1 MPLIIGYLDI
11 QGSVE
16 PIRHLQAYL
25 GIRYEN
31 YYVNPETWFTK
42 DCHNQGL
49 EFPNLPF
56 LIDGPIKLTD
66 KSAMIRYIIKKA
78 HCYELLGT
86 SDRDIVLL
94 RTLENVLKDT
104 YLSVYQQCVSNPN
117 FQKSSLEK
125 QVKDKLRQKYKDF
138 SEFLGEKLWFLNY
151 LTVFD
156 FQFYHITHIIGV
168 FLKSNGMK
176 DLIEEFPN
184 LKANT
189 ERYRGLVGLRD
200 YLASKESKR
209 LLYFPNTL
217 KFKLVDN

>member
-1 MPLIIGYLDI
+1 M
-11 QGSVE
+11 
-16 PIRHLQAYL
+16 
-25 GIRYEN
+25 
-31 YYVNPETWFTK
+31 
-42 DCHNQGL
+42 
-49 EFPNLPF
+49 
-56 LIDGPIKLTD
+56 
-66 KSAMIRYIIKKA
+66 
-78 HCYELLGT
+78 
-86 SDRDIVLL
+86 
-94 RTLENVLKDT
+94 
-104 YLSVYQQCVSNPN
+104 
-117 FQKSSLEK
+117 
-125 QVKDKLRQKYKDF
+125 
-138 SEFLGEKLWFLNY
+138 NY